1 MELRVSLRRPG
12 QEEKNA
18 IKIKNDDKR
27 KARGKT
33 HFSGACQ
40 KVGPLTKFSKVGMDQ
55 FFFTNC

>member
-27 KARGKT
+27 KERGKN
-33 HFSGACQ
+33 
-40 KVGPLTKFSKVGMDQ
+40 KKESKCNGND
-55 FFFTNC
+55 